1 MVDRLEELFVLE
13 LVTWKTEGEIG
24 DVGWSGMLDFLILIS
39 GIVGGGGLVV
49 FGVVDVDFGDVIVM
63 VVWGLSATGAVDGI
77 LTISR
82 AGRLSTGGGWG
93 TVSVILVTLIDD
105 GGSRR
110 LGTGF
115 FALISLV

>member
-24 DVGWSGMLDFLILIS
+24 EFGCSDMLDFLILIS

-49 FGVVDVDFGDVIVM
+49 FGVADIDFGDVMVM
-63 VVWGLSATGAVDGI
+63 VAWGLSATCAVEGI

-82 AGRLSTGGGWG
+82 AGRLSTGGGCG
-93 TVSVILVTLIDD
+93 MVSVILVTLIDD
-105 GGSRR
+105 GGSNR

-115 FALISLV
+115 FVFTSLV

>member
-1 MVDRLEELFVLE
+1 MDRLEELFVLE

-24 DVGWSGMLDFLILIS
+24 EVGCSGMEVDFLILIS

-49 FGVVDVDFGDVIVM
+49 FGVTDVDFGDVMVM

-77 LTISR
+77 RTISR
-82 AGRLSTGGGWG
+82 AGRLSTGGGCG

-105 GGSRR
+105 GGSKR

-115 FALISLV
+115 FVFISLV

>member
-24 DVGWSGMLDFLILIS
+24 DVGCCSGMLDFLILIS

-49 FGVVDVDFGDVIVM
+49 FGAVDVDFGDVMVM

-77 LTISR
+77 LTISK
-82 AGRLSTGGGWG
+82 AGRLSTGGG
-93 TVSVILVTLIDD
+93 
-105 GGSRR
+105 
-110 LGTGF
+110 
-115 FALISLV
+115 